1 MKIFLTLSLA
11 AGLFAQ
17 ASPDLFH
24 KAPPDVDNA
33 LRERVK
39 GFYQCHIDG
48 TYRKAEKFVAE
59 ESQELFY
66 QMQKQRYESCETLR
80 INYSEDFK
88 SATVTEV
95 CKGVWNISGN
105 DMKVQMPMST
115 TWVQME
121 NGEWFW
127 KHIPPKQVP
136 SPFGEMN
143 YAGPGATAP
152 AGAGAVGVKVA
163 GGLSIP
169 QDMKAAGEMLL
180 KQVSVDKTDIVLSSY
195 QKAEDKITIT
205 NKSGGSIKVS
215 FEYEAVIPGFVAE
228 IDKKEIPAGGQATL
242 KLSIDPKDRV
252 AKPTLYGRILAEP
265 LMQQFPVKITFAIPP
280 ELEKQIP
287 KPTSKK

>member
-11 AGLFAQ
+11 TGLFAQ
-17 ASPDLFH
+17 ASADLFQ

-59 ESQELFY
+59 ESQEFFY
-66 QMQKQRYESCETLR
+66 QMQKQRYEGCETLR
-80 INYSEDFK
+80 INYTEDFK

-95 CKGVWNISGN
+95 CKGIWNISGN
-105 DMKVQMPMST
+105 DMKVSMPIST
-115 TWVQME
+115 TWVRTE
-121 NGEWFW
+121 GGEWFW
-127 KHIPPKQVP
+127 RHVQPKQVP

-143 YAGPGATAP
+143 YAVGADGGKP
-152 AGAGAVGVKVA
+152 AAAATGSVGVKVA
-163 GGLSIP
+163 GGIQIP

-180 KQVSVDKTDIVLSSY
+180 KQVSVDKSDIVLSSY
-195 QKAEDKITIT
+195 EKAEEKITIT
-205 NKSGGSIKVS
+205 NNSGGLVKLT
-215 FEYEAVIPGFVAE
+215 FDYEAVIPGFVAE
-228 IDKKEIPAGGQATL
+228 FDKKELPAGGKAVL
-242 KLSIDPKDRV
+242 KLSINPKDRV

-265 LMQQFPVKITFAIPP
+265 LMQQFQVKVTFAIPP

-287 KPTSKK
+287 KK

>member
-1 MKIFLTLSLA
+1 MKILLTLSFA

-17 ASPDLFH
+17 APADLFH

-39 GFYQCHIDG
+39 AFYQCHIDG

-59 ESQELFY
+59 ESQEFFY
-66 QMQKQRYESCETLR
+66 QMQKQRYEGCETLR

-95 CKGVWNISGN
+95 CKGTWNISGN
-105 DMKVQMPMST
+105 DMKVSMPIST
-115 TWVQME
+115 TWVRME
-121 NGEWFW
+121 DGEWFW
-127 KHIPPKQVP
+127 RHVQPKQVP

-143 YAGPGATAP
+143 YAVGSGSTPAP
-152 AGAGAVGVKVA
+152 AGSVGVKVA
-163 GGLSIP
+163 GGIQIP

-180 KQVSVDKTDIVLSSY
+180 KQVAVDKTDITLSSY
-195 QKAEDKITIT
+195 EKAEDKITIT
-205 NKSGGSIKVS
+205 NNSGGLVKLT
-215 FEYEAVIPGFVAE
+215 FDYEAVIPGFVASF
-228 IDKKEIPAGGQATL
+228 DKKELPAGEKAVL
-242 KLSIDPKDRV
+242 KLSINPKDRV

-287 KPTSKK
+287 KK

>member
-1 MKIFLTLSLA
+1 MKILLTLSFA

-17 ASPDLFH
+17 APADLFH

-39 GFYQCHIDG
+39 AFYQCHIDG

-59 ESQELFY
+59 ESQEFFY

-105 DMKVQMPMST
+105 DMKVSMPMST

-127 KHIPPKQVP
+127 RHVPPKQVP

-143 YAGPGATAP
+143 YAVGAGGSAP
-152 AGAGAVGVKVA
+152 AAAATTGSAGVKVA
-163 GGLSIP
+163 GGISIP

-180 KQVSVDKTDIVLSSY
+180 KQVAVDKSEITLSSY
-195 QKAEDKITIT
+195 QKAEDKILIT
-205 NKSGGSIKVS
+205 NNSGGLVKLT
-215 FEYEAVIPGFVAE
+215 FDYEAVIPGFVAE
-228 IDKKEIPAGGQATL
+228 FDKKELPAGEKAVL
-242 KLSIDPKDRV
+242 KLSIQPKDRV
-252 AKPTLYGRILAEP
+252 AKPTLFGRILAEP

-287 KPTSKK
+287 KK